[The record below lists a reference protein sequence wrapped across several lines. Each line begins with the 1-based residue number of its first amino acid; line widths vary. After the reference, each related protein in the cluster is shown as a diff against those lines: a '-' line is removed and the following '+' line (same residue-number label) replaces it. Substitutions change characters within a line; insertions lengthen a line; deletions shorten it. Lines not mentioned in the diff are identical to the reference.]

1 SIPAAEIEKFVVD
14 QVRAVGRDPAVV
26 AETIRQT
33 REQAQRRVE
42 ELQAEQAALERDLRR
57 DNDDMR
63 DLVGRLGRNGTAT
76 DRMADLQDRI
86 RSAEQRAT
94 QVREELI
101 ALGREL
107 VDEKEAARALA
118 LFDPVWESLSPR
130 EQVRVMQLLVER
142 VDYDGEK
149 GTVSVTFHPTGIGAL
164 VEEARRKEVAV

>member
-1 SIPAAEIEKFVVD
+1 
-14 QVRAVGRDPAVV
+14 
-26 AETIRQT
+26 
-33 REQAQRRVE
+33 
-42 ELQAEQAALERDLRR
+42 
-57 DNDDMR
+57 
-63 DLVGRLGRNGTAT
+63 
-76 DRMADLQDRI
+76 MADLQDRI
-86 RSAEQRAT
+86 RSTEQRAT

-164 VEEARRKEVAV
+164 ADLSAATTAPAAPKAERKEVAV